1 LINGDVLS
9 GAVVREGD
17 LLWTPSAS
25 WIADTNLTAFTAW
38 LARER
43 GRTFQQYADLWEWS
57 VSSVEDFWQAIW
69 DYFEVCSS
77 SPPESVLESRAMPG
91 ARWFSG
97 ARLNYAEHVLR
108 RARPGSDALMY
119 LSETT
124 PLTGMP
130 WDAFGDQVRILAS
143 QLRVMGVKP
152 GDRVVAYLPNIP
164 QAMIAMLATVAIG
177 AIWAICSPDF
187 GSEGALDRLKQLSPK
202 LLFCGD
208 GYRYGGKE
216 FDRRSEL
223 AKIIDALATI
233 EHIVYLPL
241 LSSGSY
247 LPYAKTVAWNELLN
261 RLPVSAEAFQFEQ
274 VPFGHP
280 LWVLFSSGTTG
291 PPKAIV
297 HSHGGILLEML
308 KLISLHMDLHPG
320 ERMFFFSTTGWMMWN
335 FLASSL
341 LCGVC
346 PVLYDGN
353 PAFPDVDVLWKMAQD
368 SGATFFGA
376 SPTYVDMMSKAG
388 IVPGEK
394 FDLTHLRAIMP
405 AGSPVT
411 PGHTAWFYRN
421 VKRDLWV
428 CSGSGGTDCCTGFVG
443 GVPTQPVYAGEIQA
457 PHLAVSAKAFDEH
470 GHGLI
475 DEVGELVITQP
486 MPSMPVFFWND
497 PGNQRYL
504 DTYFSDYPGI
514 WRHGD
519 FFRMNSRGGCFVLG
533 RSDSTLNRY
542 GIRIG
547 TAEIYRALASLDEID
562 DALIVN
568 LDLPGGRFFM
578 PLFVKLRTEKSL
590 NADLT
595 KKIADSLRT
604 QYTPRHVPDK
614 VIEVPDIPKTLTG
627 KKMEVPVRKILMG
640 VSGEKAANRSAMVN
654 PHALDFFT
662 DYVNSQTDYALC

>member
-353 PAFPDVDVLWKMAQD
+353 PAFPDVDILWKMAQD

-504 DTYFSDYPGI
+504 DTYFSNYPGI

-640 VSGEKAANRSAMVN
+640 VSAEKAANRSAMVN

-662 DYVNSQTDYALC
+662 DYVNNQTDYALC

>member
-504 DTYFSDYPGI
+504 DTYFSNYPGI

-640 VSGEKAANRSAMVN
+640 VSAEKAANRSAMVN

-662 DYVNSQTDYALC
+662 DYVNNQTDYALC

>member
-428 CSGSGGTDCCTGFVG
+428 CSGCGGTDCCTGFVG

-640 VSGEKAANRSAMVN
+640 VSAEKAANRSAMVN

-662 DYVNSQTDYALC
+662 DYVNNQTDYALC

>member
-1 LINGDVLS
+1 MINGDVPN

-43 GRTFQQYADLWEWS
+43 GRMFEQYADLWEWS

-108 RARPGSDALMY
+108 RARPRSDALMY

-130 WDAFGDQVRILAS
+130 WDAFGDQVRILAT

-233 EHIVYLPL
+233 EHIVCLPL

-274 VPFGHP
+274 VPFEHP

-353 PAFPDVDVLWKMAQD
+353 PAFPDVDVLWKMAQELWRNLLW
-368 SGATFFGA
+368 
-376 SPTYVDMMSKAG
+376 
-388 IVPGEK
+388 GES
-394 FDLTHLRAIMP
+394 DICRHDEQGRDCTGREIRSHSP
-405 AGSPVT
+405 AGDNAR
-411 PGHTAWFYRN
+411 GIA
-421 VKRDLWV
+421 
-428 CSGSGGTDCCTGFVG
+428 G
-443 GVPTQPVYAGEIQA
+443 YARA
-457 PHLAVSAKAFDEH
+457 HR
-470 GHGLI
+470 
-475 DEVGELVITQP
+475 LVL
-486 MPSMPVFFWND
+486 S
-497 PGNQRYL
+497 QR
-504 DTYFSDYPGI
+504 
-514 WRHGD
+514 
-519 FFRMNSRGGCFVLG
+519 
-533 RSDSTLNRY
+533 
-542 GIRIG
+542 
-547 TAEIYRALASLDEID
+547 
-562 DALIVN
+562 
-568 LDLPGGRFFM
+568 
-578 PLFVKLRTEKSL
+578 
-590 NADLT
+590 
-595 KKIADSLRT
+595 
-604 QYTPRHVPDK
+604 
-614 VIEVPDIPKTLTG
+614 
-627 KKMEVPVRKILMG
+627 
-640 VSGEKAANRSAMVN
+640 
-654 PHALDFFT
+654 
-662 DYVNSQTDYALC
+662 

>member
-388 IVPGEK
+388 IVPGGK

-504 DTYFSDYPGI
+504 DTYFSNYPGI

-533 RSDSTLNRY
+533 RLDSTLNRY

-595 KKIADSLRT
+595 KKIADCLRT

-662 DYVNSQTDYALC
+662 DYVNNQTDYALC

>member
-1 LINGDVLS
+1 MINGDVPN

-43 GRTFQQYADLWEWS
+43 GRMFEQYADLWEWS

-108 RARPGSDALMY
+108 RARPRSDALMY

-130 WDAFGDQVRILAS
+130 WDAFGDQVRILAT

-274 VPFGHP
+274 VPFEHP

-457 PHLAVSAKAFDEH
+457 PHLGVSAKAFDEH

-475 DEVGELVITQP
+475 DEVGELVITHP

-519 FFRMNSRGGCFVLG
+519 FFRINSRGGCFVLG

-547 TAEIYRALASLDEID
+547 TAEVYRALASLDEID

-604 QYTPRHVPDK
+604 QYTPRHVPDR

-640 VSGEKAANRSAMVN
+640 VSAEKAANRSAMVN
-654 PHALDFFT
+654 PQALDFFT
-662 DYVNSQTDYALC
+662 DYVNNQTDYALC